1 MLCLFNIAQT
11 LIIFLNYIGAHT
23 VRLKHLAIIIA
34 LLFSFNALAEEVN
47 VYSGRKENL
56 IKPLLDR
63 FTTETGIKTNLVT
76 AGADKLLTRLKSE
89 GRNTPADVFITVD
102 AGRLYRA
109 KKAGIFASVND
120 EVLNAAVP
128 SHLRDP
134 DGNWVGLSQ
143 RARVIFYVKDRVQ
156 ADDLSR
162 YEDLASDKWKHK
174 VCIRGSS
181 NIYNQSLVAAM
192 LAADGQEA
200 TEQWVKGLVANMARP
215 PKGGD
220 RDQIKAAA
228 AGQCDIAIAN
238 TYYYG
243 MMLNSKKDPA
253 QVKAAQAMGI
263 IWPNQQDRGV
273 HVNISGAGITKHAK
287 NPQNA
292 LKLLKFLVSPESQK
306 WYAEVNYEYPVNAK
320 AETSALLK
328 SWGNFKSDNLN
339 LDVLGKNNAEA
350 VRIMDRAGWK

>member
-1 MLCLFNIAQT
+1 MR
-11 LIIFLNYIGAHT
+11 LN
-23 VRLKHLAIIIA
+23 HLAIFFVLMI
-34 LLFSFNALAEEVN
+34 SFNALAEEVN
-47 VYSGRKENL
+47 IYSGRKENL

-63 FTTETGIKTNLVT
+63 FTAKTGIKTNLVT
-76 AGADKLLTRLKSE
+76 AGADKLLTRLISE

-109 KKAGIFASVND
+109 KQAGVFASIND

-128 SHLRDP
+128 SYLRDP

-143 RARVIFYVKDRVQ
+143 RARVIFYVKDRVKPS
-156 ADDLSR
+156 DLTR
-162 YEDLASDKWKHK
+162 YEDLASDKWKSK
-174 VCIRGSS
+174 VCIRGSD

-192 LAADGQEA
+192 LAADGPQV
-200 TEQWVKGLVANMARP
+200 TEQWAKGLVSNMARP

-243 MMLNSKKDPA
+243 MMLTSKKDPA
-253 QVKAAQAMGI
+253 QMKAAKAMGV

-287 NPQNA
+287 NPENA
-292 LKLLKFLVSPESQK
+292 LKLLQFLVSPESQK
-306 WYAEVNYEYPVNAK
+306 WYAEVNFEYPVNAK
-320 AETSALLK
+320 AEISELVK
-328 SWGNFKSDNLN
+328 SWGDFKSDMLN

>member
-1 MLCLFNIAQT
+1 MVFFIAM
-11 LIIFLNYIGAHT
+11 IFSINT
-23 VRLKHLAIIIA
+23 
-34 LLFSFNALAEEVN
+34 FAEEVN
-47 VYSGRKENL
+47 IYSGRKENL

-63 FTTETGIKTNLVT
+63 FTAQTGIKTNLVT
-76 AGADKLLTRLKSE
+76 AGADKLLTRLRSE

-109 KKAGIFASVND
+109 KKEGVFSAIND
-120 EVLNAAVP
+120 EILNAAVP

-134 DGNWVGLSQ
+134 EGYWVGLSQ
-143 RARVIFYVKDRVQ
+143 RARVIFYVKDRVK
-156 ADDLSR
+156 AGELTR

-174 VCIRGSS
+174 VCIRGSD

-192 LAADGQEA
+192 LAADGLQA
-200 TEQWVKGLVANMARP
+200 TEQWAKGLVANMARP

-243 MMLNSKKDPA
+243 MMLTSEKDPGEM
-253 QVKAAQAMGI
+253 KAAQAMGV
-263 IWPNQQDRGV
+263 IWPNQQDRGT

-292 LKLLKFLVSPESQK
+292 LKLLQFLVNPESQK
-306 WYAEVNYEYPVNAK
+306 WYAEVNFEYPVNEN
-320 AETSALLK
+320 AETSELLK
-328 SWGNFKSDNLN
+328 SWGAFKSDKLN